1 MVGPRLI
8 QLLFFNSSP
17 AYFMKLDYFLTYI
30 SVLNVHLFLS
40 YLMVLAAELS
50 GQKKT
55 LAVRP
60 QLQLEEF
67 LELCIPSSRD
77 LWG

>member
-1 MVGPRLI
+1 
-8 QLLFFNSSP
+8 
-17 AYFMKLDYFLTYI
+17 
-30 SVLNVHLFLS
+30 
-40 YLMVLAAELS
+40 MVLAAELS
-50 GQKKT
+50 SQKKKKT